1 VKFFVAVSLYI
12 AVIGLTAWS
21 ADRNGAPTA
30 ISDNMPTTISDNIS
44 DNTRIPF
51 INLTAATDN
60 SQ

>member
-30 ISDNMPTTISDNIS
+30 ISDNIS

-60 SQ
+60 GQ